1 MRPSMAC
8 TCAFILRT
16 PIDSASSRRS
26 FMSFTWRERGEG
38 GGGRERGGGGERP
51 GEREGR
57 GQFYNHVPMILK
69 LNYWSVGLRK
79 VQEQSIGYHT
89 QT

>member
-38 GGGRERGGGGERP
+38 GGGRGEGGGGGGRERERGGDNFTIMF
-51 GEREGR
+51 
-57 GQFYNHVPMILK
+57 Q
-69 LNYWSVGLRK
+69 
-79 VQEQSIGYHT
+79 
-89 QT
+89 